1 MQKDFRVGLGGN
13 MYFLRAKNDFIY
25 EQYDKYTPVLKTIE
39 DYEQELKR
47 AKEEYKLFY
56 DTYWLPKLHRWS
68 YDIPHGMTYI
78 NFLICR
84 IDNCY
89 IRINQLKNKKFA
101 KK

>member
-1 MQKDFRVGLGGN
+1 
-13 MYFLRAKNDFIY
+13 MYFKRDKNDFIY

-39 DYEQELKR
+39 DYEQELQR
-47 AKEEYKLFY
+47 AKEEYKLFC

-68 YDIPHGMTYI
+68 YDIPHGMTYGK
-78 NFLICR
+78 FLLCR

>member
-1 MQKDFRVGLGGN
+1 
-13 MYFLRAKNDFIY
+13 MYFKRNKNDFIY

-39 DYEQELKR
+39 DYEQELQR
-47 AKEEYKLFY
+47 AKEEYKLFC

>member
-1 MQKDFRVGLGGN
+1 
-13 MYFLRAKNDFIY
+13 MYFKRAKNDFIY

-39 DYEQELKR
+39 DYEQELQR
-47 AKEEYKLFY
+47 AKEEYKLFC

-89 IRINQLKNKKFA
+89 IRINQLKIRNLQRSDLT
-101 KK
+101 

>member
-1 MQKDFRVGLGGN
+1 
-13 MYFLRAKNDFIY
+13 MYFKRAKNDFIY
-25 EQYDKYTPVLKTIE
+25 EQYDKYTSVLKTID
-39 DYEQELKR
+39 DYKQELQR
-47 AKEEYKLFY
+47 AKEEYKLFC

-68 YDIPHGMTYI
+68 YDIPHGVTYG
-78 NFLICR
+78 NFLLCR

>member
-1 MQKDFRVGLGGN
+1 
-13 MYFLRAKNDFIY
+13 MYFTRIKNDFIY

-39 DYEQELKR
+39 DYEQELQR
-47 AKEEYKLFY
+47 AKEEYKLFC

-89 IRINQLKNKKFA
+89 VRINQLKIKNLQRSDLT
-101 KK
+101 

>member
-1 MQKDFRVGLGGN
+1 
-13 MYFLRAKNDFIY
+13 MYFTRTKNDFIY

-39 DYEQELKR
+39 DYEQELQR
-47 AKEEYKLFY
+47 AKEEYKLFC

-84 IDNCY
+84 IENCY
-89 IRINQLKNKKFA
+89 IRINQLKIRNLQRNDLT
-101 KK
+101 

>member
-1 MQKDFRVGLGGN
+1 MNFTRT
-13 MYFLRAKNDFIY
+13 KNDFIY

-39 DYEQELKR
+39 DYEQELQR
-47 AKEEYKLFY
+47 AKEEYKLFC
-56 DTYWLPKLHRWS
+56 DTYWVPKLHRWS
-68 YDIPHGMTYI
+68 YDIPHGMMYGK
-78 NFLICR
+78 FLICR

>member
-1 MQKDFRVGLGGN
+1 
-13 MYFLRAKNDFIY
+13 MYFKRAKNDFIY
-25 EQYDKYTPVLKTIE
+25 EQYDKYTPVLKTIK
-39 DYEQELKR
+39 DYEQELQR
-47 AKEEYKLFY
+47 AKEEYKLFR

-68 YDIPHGMTYI
+68 YDIPHGMTYA

-101 KK
+101 NK

>member
-1 MQKDFRVGLGGN
+1 
-13 MYFLRAKNDFIY
+13 MYFKRIKNDFIY

-39 DYEQELKR
+39 DYEQELQR
-47 AKEEYKLFY
+47 AKEEYKLFC

-68 YDIPHGMTYI
+68 YAIPHGMMYGK
-78 NFLICR
+78 FLICR
-84 IDNCY
+84 INNCY

>member
-1 MQKDFRVGLGGN
+1 
-13 MYFLRAKNDFIY
+13 MYFKRAKNDFIY

-39 DYEQELKR
+39 DYEQELQR
-47 AKEEYKLFY
+47 AKEEYKLFC

-89 IRINQLKNKKFA
+89 IRINQIKIRNLQRSDLK
-101 KK
+101 

>member
-1 MQKDFRVGLGGN
+1 
-13 MYFLRAKNDFIY
+13 MYFTRSNNDFIY
-25 EQYDKYTPVLKTIE
+25 EQYDKYTPVLKTID
-39 DYEQELKR
+39 DYEQELQR
-47 AKEEYKLFY
+47 AKEEYKLFC

-68 YDIPHGMTYI
+68 YDIPYGMTYGK
-78 NFLICR
+78 FLLCR